1 MSHGDVVSEAT
12 LCDPIYT
19 KHAEKASLYK
29 QFAVNSAA
37 GGAVEGVWVKAMDG
51 VFSLGG

>member
-1 MSHGDVVSEAT
+1 MSEAT